1 LLFQIEFVSSGPS
14 SVHIFAIA
22 DTGAVY
28 SWGRNDKGQLGLGDT
43 KDRKC
48 PTLVEALSGYRVVK
62 IATGKNHSLFLTGK
76 MFNLFFEIYL
86 VSLCIIGDRT
96 IDI

>member
-1 LLFQIEFVSSGPS
+1 MRDVMKPYSNVKLLLTCFLQIEFVSSGPC
-14 SVHIFAIA
+14 SVHIFAITE
-22 DTGAVY
+22 TGAVY

-62 IATGKNHSLFLTGK
+62 IATGKNHSLFLTG
-76 MFNLFFEIYL
+76 
-86 VSLCIIGDRT
+86 
-96 IDI
+96 